1 MARPPP
7 VRHLA
12 APLAG
17 LLGCFRFWE
26 CRSLGVSEV
35 LATQNTKPHK
45 ESARHAPNV
54 VQWFREYNSKRRLPM
69 ETEDKVILERKLK
82 GMADS
87 SNATYSSVETE
98 AETRN
103 IELWI
108 RDSNG
113 RNPCCPFIFGKS
125 PKDGT
130 SYGVGHFDRAKIEV
144 VGVYPDEW
152 KWAFS
157 HNIYHTFG
165 CFRMACKRNTA
176 VEPWRVSYEAY
187 SDSRSIGNIS
197 LEIDDLGVRLGIWL
211 ANGGFLGASSFRTD
225 PYLRKLT
232 LLSPSFGE
240 LAFTIR
246 IPQDYPPLIAPIVRL
261 FKPQKRDYVLP
272 TPIRENPLSDA
283 KQLLLIF
290 ALLIKSD
297 WFLGWNDMDIGD

>member
-1 MARPPP
+1 
-7 VRHLA
+7 
-12 APLAG
+12 
-17 LLGCFRFWE
+17 
-26 CRSLGVSEV
+26 
-35 LATQNTKPHK
+35 
-45 ESARHAPNV
+45 
-54 VQWFREYNSKRRLPM
+54 M

-176 VEPWRVSYEAY
+176 VEPWRVSYDAY

-272 TPIRENPLSDA
+272 TPIREKPLSDA